1 LIELG
6 KKYRPQRF
14 GFAVLAIEFLVTPPP
29 ASPVLSLI
37 RVDKLAQSPVSR
49 KCVSLKLG
57 NLIWRLAH
65 AFPYAAS
72 IIFEAT
78 MSTKLQ
84 QIQARAREL
93 AQSGTFIGWRP
104 IAFTLQFEEGF
115 AEAFD
120 WIYSYD
126 TQEELD
132 RLCGDARA
140 RLRANR
146 SAA

>member
-1 LIELG
+1 
-6 KKYRPQRF
+6 
-14 GFAVLAIEFLVTPPP
+14 
-29 ASPVLSLI
+29 VLSL

-72 IIFEAT
+72 IIFEET

-84 QIQARAREL
+84 QIQAKAREL

-104 IAFTLQFEEGF
+104 IAFTLQFEEGS

>member
-1 LIELG
+1 MRRTQIRDVEGIDREEWIEVSQG
-6 KKYRPQRF
+6 N
-14 GFAVLAIEFLVTPPP
+14 ADA
-29 ASPVLSLI
+29 
-37 RVDKLAQSPVSR
+37 KLDVPR
-49 KCVSLKLG
+49 DCVSLKLG
-57 NLIWRLAH
+57 NLIWYLERAL
-65 AFPYAAS
+65 PYVAS
-72 IIFEAT
+72 INFEAT
-78 MSTKLQ
+78 MSKKLQ
-84 QIQARAREL
+84 QIQVKARQL
-93 AQSGTFIGWRP
+93 AQSGTFMGWRP

-126 TQEELD
+126 AREELD